1 MRMQTWHKWVVG
13 IAAACAVVILSIAV
27 AFQPIAR
34 ASAGTLAHA
43 MGFDLAYDALAIH
56 AGEVSARNLIIRT
69 TKGEP
74 VASIARLDV
83 KYSLGEA
90 LRNTRMYGLHSFD
103 VEQPRITLIRH
114 RDGSWNVPIPK
125 QQQNAQPSSTPMIFT
140 GLIRDGS
147 VDVFDQ
153 AQGVPSARHLM
164 VRGINTT
171 MDVATNARTTYSA
184 ALAYEE
190 AGQSYPIRGTGTID
204 VKRGFASQRWTSAQL
219 PIAHLVDV
227 GLNSPSMHVAGGSL
241 RNLDARIVGLAQPD
255 GSLDEHVD
263 ATASLDKARIAIG
276 GLRKPLRDVHGQLAV
291 FGDGLLL
298 QSIRATVANVPVKLG
313 GGMYHLSSPSFRLTV
328 DGSGDLHDLRGAL
341 AQSASLPISG
351 NAHLNVLVEGHP
363 SKPLILIGVR
373 APNVRYAK
381 ATIQNANGLI
391 AFDGQEADIINFEAR
406 YLGVAANAHGKL
418 ALHPAPRA
426 LEMVAGVI
434 APPNGVPYA
443 SSLLPGVPIAASVLA
458 TSDSLK
464 NIDGRGIVGGH
475 AGSTTVAGLFDVSGN
490 GVGTVGPLRIARGD
504 SSSLYTAAFI
514 DRPHQHIDALLDAD
528 RFRVA
533 LPQMSG
539 TLDGRIAGTYER
551 GHVAAGGWTQLHDVH
566 TPYTT
571 VARADAR
578 FGETAHHG
586 LALAMDASGIGAL
599 GAVATA
605 MVSYN
610 NGTVNVHDATAS
622 LAGSFVDARGA
633 IAGVDKGKPRY
644 DLNARLHSANLSS
657 LVALAQPRSAKLL
670 EGSAEGTVHVTGSGS
685 DPSVA
690 GNVRAAEGAVNGL
703 PFHGL
708 DADFSGTPASLA
720 VQNGEVG
727 VGTTNVRFSAA
738 YAPSQKDVS
747 VRAPRADLAD
757 FNDFFDQ
764 GDMLAGTGSVIADA
778 SMAGNSIVT
787 SGNVA
792 LHSAHVR
799 NFALGATTAKWSTR
813 GNLIDTSLAFGGSNG
828 TVRANGALTTGG
840 SIAGM
845 TLHARNVN
853 VGNWLAMSGFALPVP
868 VTGIA
873 NADAQVAGRFPNLS
887 GSVTANAVHG
897 SVNRIP
903 VQRID
908 VAATLAGH
916 RGTLH
921 SLAVRLPN
929 ARLNGSGTF
938 GLRAND
944 SLALAFNA
952 RTNDVGAL
960 ARTATGKAFDASGAV
975 QTSLTVRGTRL
986 APRID
991 DTFTGTQLR
1000 YGRLTVPHAAGEV
1013 RADPQTVE
1021 LARTEINLQRGRVLL
1036 SGTAPISAARKQI
1049 DSRDRPIRLAMTA
1062 DDVEASNLTP
1072 LLPEGTRMTGRLDG
1086 TVTARGTVHSP
1097 QFGGLLTLA
1106 GGSYS
1111 SPMETVPVEHLGG
1124 QLAFAG
1130 TSATLRNLHAS
1141 LGRGSIDADGRA
1153 SIPDVHD
1160 ASKVSLRLNARAQNA
1175 KVDAPQ
1181 YVKGTF
1187 DGDIHVTKR
1196 PGVRPMVAGTIQTNS
1211 ARIPLTALYNPK
1223 PANAPAAAPP
1233 DVGLGLHV
1241 VAGRDV
1247 RVQSSNVDVGAE
1259 GYVNVKGT
1267 LASPALAGTFVSTGG
1282 TVSFLRT
1289 FQIESGRVHFDP
1301 SSGIIPYVNAV
1312 ATTYV
1317 DNPPTNVALQVR
1329 GPATSLNIAFASNP
1343 PYDRQQIL
1351 GLLVNAQSIGAVQ
1364 GVAATGSGAPFS
1376 ASNAINGIAQGQLNE
1391 LFTRNLL
1398 EPFDVAAGGALGLQN
1413 LQITNDLQGGFG
1425 VNAVKAFGKTMSL
1438 VYADTF
1444 NLPRRQSLT
1453 LQARP
1458 SNSLDYSLS
1467 MYNTQG
1473 ESLMALQQPSAVS
1486 ALQSGFGNSTTVPM
1500 DTGANG
1506 VDFKVEKRFP

>member
-1 MRMQTWHKWVVG
+1 MRMRTWQKWLVG
-13 IAAACAVVILSIAV
+13 IAAACALIVLTIAI

-34 ASAGTLAHA
+34 ASAATIARA
-43 MGFDLAYDALAIH
+43 MGFKLAYDSLSIH
-56 AGEVSARNLIIRT
+56 SGEVIAKNLRVST

-74 VASIARLDV
+74 VASIASLDV

-90 LRNTRMYGLHSFD
+90 LRNTRMYGLQSFD

-125 QQQNAQPSSTPMIFT
+125 EKQNGKPPTTPMIFS
-140 GLIRDGS
+140 GIVRNGS
-147 VDVFDQ
+147 VDVFDE

-164 VRGINTT
+164 VRDINTT
-171 MDVATNARTTYSA
+171 MDVATNARTTYDAS
-184 ALAYEE
+184 LAYEE
-190 AGQSYPIRGTGTID
+190 AGQSYPLRGAGTID
-204 VKRGFASQRWTSAQL
+204 VKHGYATQRWTSAQL
-219 PIAHLVDV
+219 PIAHIVDV
-227 GLNSPSMHVAGGSL
+227 ALNSPSMHIVGGSL
-241 RNLDARIVGLAQPD
+241 RNLDARIVGLAGPD
-255 GSLDEHVD
+255 GSLDQHVD

-276 GLRKPLRDVHGQLAV
+276 GLQKPLRDVHGQLAV
-291 FGDGLLL
+291 FGDGLLM

-313 GGMYHLSSPSFRLTV
+313 GGMYHLSNPSFRLTV
-328 DGSGDLHDLRGAL
+328 EGSGDMHDLRGAL
-341 AQSASLPISG
+341 AQSASLPVSG

-363 SKPLILIGVR
+363 SKPLILIGIR
-373 APNVRYAK
+373 APRVHYAT
-381 ATIQNANGLI
+381 ANIQNAGGLI
-391 AFDGQEADIINFEAR
+391 AFDGREADVIDFSAR
-406 YLGVAANAHGKL
+406 YLGIAANAHGKL
-418 ALHPAPRA
+418 ALHPGPRA
-426 LEMVAGVI
+426 LEMAAGII
-434 APPNGVPYA
+434 APPNTVPY
-443 SSLLPGVPIAASVLA
+443 SSTLLAGVPIAASVLA

-464 NIDGRGIVGGH
+464 NIDGRGIVSGH
-475 AGSTTVAGLFDVSGN
+475 AGGTTVAGLFDVTGD
-490 GVGTVGPLRIARGD
+490 GVGTVGPLRITRGG
-504 SSSLYTAAFI
+504 SSLYTAAFI

-533 LPQMSG
+533 VAQLSG
-539 TLDGRIAGTYER
+539 TLDGRIAGSYENGR
-551 GHVAAGGWTQLHDVH
+551 ISAGGWTQLHDVR

-578 FGETAHHG
+578 FGETANHG
-586 LALAMDASGIGAL
+586 VALAMDATGIGAL

-610 NGTVNVHDATAS
+610 NGTVKVHDATAS

-644 DLNARLHSANLSS
+644 DLNAQMHSANLSS
-657 LVALAQPRSAKLL
+657 LVALAQPKSAKLL
-670 EGSAEGTVHVTGSGS
+670 EGSAEGSVHVTGSGS
-685 DPSVA
+685 APAIA
-690 GNVRAAEGAVNGL
+690 GNVQSAEGAVNGL
-703 PFHGL
+703 PFHEL
-708 DADFSGTPASLA
+708 DANFSGTPASLA
-720 VQNGEVG
+720 IENGQVG

-738 YAPSQKDVS
+738 YAPSGKQVR
-747 VRAPRADLAD
+747 VRAPHADLAD

-764 GDMLAGTGSVIADA
+764 GDMLAGTGTVAADA
-778 SMAGNSIVT
+778 AFAGTSSIVT

-792 LHSAHVR
+792 LHSAQLR
-799 NFALGATTAKWSTR
+799 NFALGATTAQWGTR
-813 GNLIDTSLAFGGSNG
+813 GNLIDTSLAFGGTNG
-828 TVRANGALTTGG
+828 TVRANGALTTAG

-853 VGNWLAMSGFALPVP
+853 IGNWVAMSGYALPVP
-868 VTGIA
+868 ITGIA
-873 NADAQVAGRFPNLS
+873 NADAQVAGRFPNFS
-887 GSVTANAVHG
+887 GSVTAHAIHG

-903 VQRID
+903 VQRVD
-908 VAATLAGH
+908 VAATLEGH

-921 SLAVRLPN
+921 SLAVQIPN
-929 ARLNGSGTF
+929 ARLKGSGTF
-938 GLRAND
+938 GLREND
-944 SLALAFNA
+944 PLALAFNA
-952 RTNDVGAL
+952 QTNNVGAL
-960 ARTATGKAFDASGAV
+960 ARTATGKVLDASGAV
-975 QTSLTVRGTRL
+975 QTNLTVRGTRRQ
-986 APRID
+986 PKID
-991 DTFTGTQLR
+991 DTFTANQLR
-1000 YGRLTVPHAAGEV
+1000 YGRLIVPHAAGEV

-1021 LARTEINLQRGRVLL
+1021 LARTEIDLQRGRVLL
-1036 SGTAPISAARKQI
+1036 SGKAPISAARKQI
-1049 DSRDRPIRLAMTA
+1049 DSRNRPIRLAMTA
-1062 DDVEASNLTP
+1062 DDVEASNLAP
-1072 LLPEGTRMTGRLDG
+1072 LLPDGTRMTGRLDG
-1086 TVTARGTVHSP
+1086 TVTAGGTVHAP
-1097 QFGGLLTLA
+1097 QLNGLLTLA
-1106 GGSYS
+1106 GGSFS
-1111 SPMETVPVEHLGG
+1111 SPMETVPIEHLGG

-1160 ASKVSLRLNARAQNA
+1160 ASKVALQLNARAENA

-1187 DGDIHVTKR
+1187 DGDLHVTKR
-1196 PGVRPMVAGTIQTNS
+1196 PGSRPMLAGTIQTNS

-1223 PANAPAAAPP
+1223 PANAPAATPP

-1259 GYVNVKGT
+1259 GYVNVNGT

-1289 FQIESGRVHFDP
+1289 FQVQSARVHFDP

-1317 DNPPTNVALQVR
+1317 DDPATNVALKVH
-1329 GPATSLNIAFASNP
+1329 GPATGLDIAFASQP
-1343 PYDRQQIL
+1343 PYDREQIL
-1351 GLLVNAQSIGAVQ
+1351 GLLVNAQSIGAVR
-1364 GVAATGSGAPFS
+1364 GVASTGKGAPFS
-1376 ASNAINGIAQGQLNE
+1376 AGNAVNGIAQGQLNE

-1425 VNAVKAFGKTMSL
+1425 LNAVKAFGKTMSL

-1458 SNSLDYSLS
+1458 SNALDYSLS

-1486 ALQSGFGNSTTVPM
+1486 ALQNGFGNSTTVPM

-1506 VDFKVEKRFP
+1506 FDIKVEKRFP